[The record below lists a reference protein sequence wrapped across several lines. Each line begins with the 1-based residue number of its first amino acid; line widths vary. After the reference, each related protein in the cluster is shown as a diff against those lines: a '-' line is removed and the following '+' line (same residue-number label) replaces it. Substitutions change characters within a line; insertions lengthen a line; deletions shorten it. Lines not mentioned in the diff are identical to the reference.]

1 MVKLK
6 TDHLS
11 AMIVFRPTNLLR
23 PLKSPKP
30 IHYLHMVRTTKT
42 ETMLWTTYYYSAP
55 QVVAISKKIEKRKG
69 GDLADT
75 FLDDLIIFEKASR
88 EAPQK

>member
-1 MVKLK
+1 
-6 TDHLS
+6 
-11 AMIVFRPTNLLR
+11 
-23 PLKSPKP
+23 
-30 IHYLHMVRTTKT
+30 
-42 ETMLWTTYYYSAP
+42 MLWTTYYYSAP
-55 QVVAISKKIEKRKG
+55 QVVAISKKIEKKGG